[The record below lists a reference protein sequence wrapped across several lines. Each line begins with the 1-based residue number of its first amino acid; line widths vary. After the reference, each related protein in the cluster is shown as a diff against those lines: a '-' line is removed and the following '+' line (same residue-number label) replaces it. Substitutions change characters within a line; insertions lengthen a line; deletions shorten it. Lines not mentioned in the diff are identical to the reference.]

1 MPDMGTPEQLKLSS
15 VFDGEAADFT
25 PWLSKNLDNLANKLG
40 IELNS
45 DDTEVNVGTF
55 RVDITARTSDGRIV
69 IIENQF
75 ERTDHTHLG
84 QLLTYAGGLNADI
97 IIWIAERFRPE
108 HRAAIDWLNDNA
120 ADADFFAVEAR
131 AVRIDDSLPALFWD
145 IVASPNDWR
154 RGGGGTIKTDKLG
167 PGPKLRLE
175 YWTALNQMIEEK
187 DARLTR
193 FKPDTNSWQ
202 GGSIGTSYFD
212 LNTVLNSKDK
222 WIRVEIYLGGDKS
235 NEWFNKLQERKS
247 EIEEQLGYGLKWDP
261 MESKLACRISI
272 PTDADPTNQED
283 WPRQHEWIIQKR
295 LEFEKVFRP
304 LVRSVVS

>member
-1 MPDMGTPEQLKLSS
+1 MPDLGAPEELKLSS

-25 PWLSKNLDNLANKLG
+25 PWLSKNLDNLADKLG

-45 DDTEVNVGTF
+45 DDTEVHVGTF
-55 RVDITARTSDGRIV
+55 RVDISARASDGRIV

-145 IVASPNDWR
+145 IVASPNDWTR
-154 RGGGGTIKTDKLG
+154 VGGATIKSGELG
-167 PGPKLRLE
+167 PSAKLRLE

-193 FKPDTNSWQ
+193 FKPDTSGWQ
-202 GGSIGTSYFD
+202 GGSIGTSYFY
-212 LNTVLNSKDK
+212 LNTALNSQDK
-222 WIRVEIYLGGDKS
+222 WTRVEIYLDGDKS
-235 NEWFNKLQERKS
+235 NEWFIKLQERKS
-247 EIEEQLGYGLKWDP
+247 EIEEKLGYGLKWEP
-261 MESKLACRISI
+261 MESKRACRISI
-272 PTDADPTNQED
+272 RKDADPTNQED
-283 WPRQHEWIIQKR
+283 WARQHEWIIQKR

>member
-108 HRAAIDWLNDNA
+108 HRAAIDWLNDHA
-120 ADADFFAVEAR
+120 AGADFFAVEAR
-131 AVRIDDSLPALFWD
+131 AVRIDNSLPALFWD
-145 IVASPNDWR
+145 IVASPNDWTR
-154 RGGGGTIKTDKLG
+154 VGGPIKTDKLG
-167 PGPKLRLE
+167 PVPKLRFE

-193 FKPDTNSWQ
+193 FKPDTTMWQ
-202 GGSIGTSYFD
+202 SGSIGTGDFL
-212 LNTVLNSKDK
+212 LNTSLNSKDK
-222 WIRVEIYLGGDKS
+222 WIRVEIYLDGDKS
-235 NEWFNKLQERKS
+235 NEWFNKLQEQKS
-247 EIEEQLGYGLKWDP
+247 EIEEKLGYGLKWEP
-261 MESKLACRISI
+261 LESRRACRISI
-272 PTDADPTNQED
+272 PKDADPTNQED

-295 LEFEKVFRP
+295 LEFERVFRP